1 MTPTK
6 APTKKAKSKA
16 KRPAAT
22 AGTKAKSGSN
32 SRAAGS
38 RPKAKANAPSSRNS
52 TRNGTSAHGASAAL
66 KSARGTIDDAGKKAA
81 AAAATTGKAASK
93 AKVPLIAGGAALVGA
108 ASGIAITAARAKN
121 TKVLGMSVPKTK
133 VKISSKD
140 LAKAA
145 DRVAGAGEQIGR
157 VSTGIREIQGRNGAD
172 GGDGRARS
180 PIEVVIQGLTR
191 RH

>member
-16 KRPAAT
+16 KRPTAT
-22 AGTKAKSGSN
+22 ASTKAKSGSN
-32 SRAAGS
+32 SRAGSS
-38 RPKAKANAPSSRNS
+38 RPKATASSSRNS
-52 TRNGTSAHGASAAL
+52 TRNGTSAQGAGAAI

-81 AAAATTGKAASK
+81 AAASATGKAANK

-108 ASGIAITAARAKN
+108 ASGIALTAARSKN

-157 VSTGIREIQGRNGAD
+157 LSTGIREIQGRNGAD
-172 GGDGRARS
+172 GGEGRARS

>member
-1 MTPTK
+1 MAQTK
-6 APTKKAKSKA
+6 TSAKKAKT

-22 AGTKAKSGSN
+22 AGTKSKAAGN
-32 SRAAGS
+32 SRSSSS
-38 RPKAKANAPSSRNS
+38 RPKANVSSQRGGA
-52 TRNGTSAHGASAAL
+52 RNGSSAQSAGATIKAA
-66 KSARGTIDDAGKKAA
+66 RDTVDDAGRKAA
-81 AAAATTGKAASK
+81 SATGKAASK

-108 ASGIAITAARAKN
+108 ASGIAITAARSKN
-121 TKVLGMSVPKTK
+121 TKVLGMSLPKTR

-157 VSTGIREIQGRNGAD
+157 VSTGIREIQGQNGA
-172 GGDGRARS
+172 GRGEGRPRS